1 MKTKRMISLLL
12 AVLLTLSVAVTPAF
26 AASAGDLLPAAESA
40 DVEESNDVVSIRLTT
55 SGELVY
61 GSPFTLSVVT
71 KPADT
76 QYIGVIIGTKG
87 DKLSRN
93 DLKKNLMQ
101 MKKLFPT
108 AALPLAYSSLTGEG
122 RDALLE
128 VIERKICE

>member
-26 AASAGDLLPAAESA
+26 AASAGDLLPAAERE

-76 QYIGVIIGTKG
+76 QYIGVVIGTKG
-87 DKLSRN
+87 EAKGYVTLVLSDKIRH
-93 DLKKNLMQ
+93 
-101 MKKLFPT
+101 
-108 AALPLAYSSLTGEG
+108 AAQDDPAAAQDVRYAGSAGRVQPLRLHQA
-122 RDALLE
+122 AH
-128 VIERKICE
+128 

>member
-87 DKLSRN
+87 EAKGYVTLVLSDKIRTL
-93 DLKKNLMQ
+93 LKMI
-101 MKKLFPT
+101 
-108 AALPLAYSSLTGEG
+108 PLRG
-122 RDALLE
+122 
-128 VIERKICE
+128 